1 MFFCK
6 ICLSLFCGFQMQL
19 PMGFMLLLVLIFGF
33 QINVS
38 NANEDSESRV
48 DMDSEDE
55 EYDDKFQIEDVYDE
69 YDVEYDP
76 NRSNFEPEVTPTPK
90 VKEDSKKKSRNR
102 RQRKRD
108 RKRGGKKN
116 KNEPE
121 IFIAGDEETKK
132 DDIIISLARQLM
144 LLQLGIEERVRS
156 EGGSGIKQ
164 VRVNSG
170 GTRPYHSAHHSS
182 SSVAAIHNHA
192 NNIRTV
198 GMGEFIGVLNGVE
211 FRTRHNDF
219 RLKQPHQTDSSY
231 HATEDIEFPDVPE
244 EVLKLTTVDEQVE
257 EMRMWFKAFKDRHL

>member
-19 PMGFMLLLVLIFGF
+19 PMGFMLLLVLIVVF

-76 NRSNFEPEVTPTPK
+76 DRSNFEPEVTPTPK
-90 VKEDSKKKSRNR
+90 VKEDSRNR

-132 DDIIISLARQLM
+132 DDIIISFARQLM

-198 GMGEFIGVLNGVE
+198 GMREFIGVLNGVK

-219 RLKQPHQTDSSY
+219 RLKQADHIS
-231 HATEDIEFPDVPE
+231 
-244 EVLKLTTVDEQVE
+244 
-257 EMRMWFKAFKDRHL
+257 